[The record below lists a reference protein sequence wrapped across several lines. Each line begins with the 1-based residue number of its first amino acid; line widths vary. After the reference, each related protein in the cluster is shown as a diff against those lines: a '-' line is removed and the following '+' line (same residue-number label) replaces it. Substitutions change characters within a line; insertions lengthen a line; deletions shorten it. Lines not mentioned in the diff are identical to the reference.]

1 MKTQE
6 EKDELK
12 TKIKAVLAE
21 ILESTNEP
29 EEFEVDP
36 ISYHYS
42 PCYRLRT
49 SPRSITS
56 GSWKKKPSLLKSRKP
71 STPTRRCSMKKSAN
85 LELRTTFSLSTT
97 CMDRT

>member
-36 ISYHYS
+36 IPPQSH
-42 PCYRLRT
+42 PAT
-49 SPRSITS
+49 
-56 GSWKKKPSLLKSRKP
+56 G
-71 STPTRRCSMKKSAN
+71 
-85 LELRTTFSLSTT
+85 
-97 CMDRT
+97 